1 MVEKGGRL
9 YQFMVIKY
17 LSGLE
22 DIDFIFHGKQLKKI
36 YPVKHI
42 MEDFI
47 AHGKKLSDVQDNVVI
62 EEQGE
67 DKGVVFSG
75 R

>member
-1 MVEKGGRL
+1 MVGKGGRL

-17 LSGLE
+17 LNGLE
-22 DIDFIFHGKQLKKI
+22 DIDFIFYGKQLKKI

-47 AHGKKLSDVQDNVVI
+47 AHGKKLSDVQDNVVT